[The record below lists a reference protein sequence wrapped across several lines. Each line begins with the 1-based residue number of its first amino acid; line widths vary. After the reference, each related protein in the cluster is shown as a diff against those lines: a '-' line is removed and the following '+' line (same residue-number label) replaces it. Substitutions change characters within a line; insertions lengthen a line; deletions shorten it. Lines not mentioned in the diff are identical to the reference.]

1 MSYSV
6 STDFIFMLFCVGL
19 FQLFYLFNFYSFL
32 FLFLFFLFLSF
43 SQAHRYCSIPR
54 NVPVRQRRFHQKFKS
69 LPLDVQNR
77 SFGRISNSDLGLESA
92 VSNMGIHKSEKSLLT
107 NLHINTPPNKIKYR
121 DENGIGS
128 ISLSSS
134 EKRSVF
140 SFSTLSPESKR
151 NLRSKSFDSTSH
163 SSENRKKKHPD
174 DRQRSSSLSESSSST
189 ANNKLLIKFPVLD
202 GNGSPVLT
210 QFRVDEIPLSSSLDF
225 ESVSFPGSPYM
236 TPRTN
241 TQHMQTYAS
250 SSLSSSSSSSTIL
263 NSNSYSGLAPQL
275 ASASNSSSMT
285 RQGDSAIPEVKIKP
299 AAVNDTNQL
308 QLQDQDLGPAIIES
322 EDRHGHGQRDTNV
335 FPPFLAS
342 KLFPQSSQS
351 NSFSNSPSE
360 RIANNKDNEICNQEV
375 QVLQLRES
383 QSNHLCTDQAE
394 NKTLE
399 GNGQRT
405 PNQSPS
411 SPLVSSHIGNKNQ
424 TNSKGDLHNTG
435 QGFLHNYSTENQSD
449 SNVSPNVFSSVNQ
462 KSHSH
467 DRTYSTTYSHNG
479 SFDNS
484 FQTSPNNSN
493 LTRNIAENNEHVY
506 PGSSPPLFATSQKSK
521 VIRSPRKYVISN
533 HDYEIELNRIKL
545 NLIN

>member
-1 MSYSV
+1 
-6 STDFIFMLFCVGL
+6 MLFCVGL
-19 FQLFYLFNFYSFL
+19 FQIFYLFNFYLFNFYLFNFYLFNFYFFSFFISL
-32 FLFLFFLFLSF
+32 I

-54 NVPVRQRRFHQKFKS
+54 NVPVRQRRFQQKFKS
-69 LPLDVQNR
+69 LPFDVQNR
-77 SFGRISNSDLGLESA
+77 TFGRISNSDLGLESSG
-92 VSNMGIHKSEKSLLT
+92 SNMGTNNSEKNLLT
-107 NLHINTPPNKIKYR
+107 NLHINTPPNKNKYR

-151 NLRSKSFDSTSH
+151 NLRSKSFDSTSN
-163 SSENRKKKHPD
+163 SSENRKKKYPD

-189 ANNKLLIKFPVLD
+189 ATNKLLIKFPVLD
-202 GNGSPVLT
+202 GNSPPAST
-210 QFRVDEIPLSSSLDF
+210 QFRVDEIPVSSSLDF

-241 TQHMQTYAS
+241 TQHLQTYAS
-250 SSLSSSSSSSTIL
+250 SSLSSLSSSTIL

-299 AAVNDTNQL
+299 TAVNDTNQL
-308 QLQDQDLGPAIIES
+308 QIQDQDLGSVVIES
-322 EDRHGHGQRDTNV
+322 EDRHGHGQRETNV

-351 NSFSNSPSE
+351 NSSSNSPPE

-383 QSNHLCTDQAE
+383 QSDHLCTDQAE
-394 NKTLE
+394 NKTFE

-405 PNQSPS
+405 PNRSPS
-411 SPLVSSHIGNKNQ
+411 FPSASSLVGNRNQ
-424 TNSKGDLHNTG
+424 SNPKGAPHNTT
-435 QGFLHNYSTENQSD
+435 QGTLHNYSTENQCD
-449 SNVSPNVFSSVNQ
+449 SNDSPNVFASVNQ
-462 KSHSH
+462 NSHSNASSILNH
-467 DRTYSTTYSHNG
+467 DRTYSTTYSNNG
-479 SFDNS
+479 SFNNS
-484 FQTSPNNSN
+484 FQTSPINSN

-506 PGSSPPLFATSQKSK
+506 PGSSPPLFATSQKNK
-521 VIRSPRKYVISN
+521 VMRSPRKYVINN
-533 HDYEIELNRIKL
+533 HDHEIELN
-545 NLIN
+545 